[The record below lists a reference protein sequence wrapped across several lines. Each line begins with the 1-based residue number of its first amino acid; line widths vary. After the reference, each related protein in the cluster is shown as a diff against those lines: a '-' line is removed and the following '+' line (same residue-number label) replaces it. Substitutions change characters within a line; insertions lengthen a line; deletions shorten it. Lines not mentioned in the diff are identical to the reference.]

1 MAQWQFDPVHSSVN
15 FSVRHM
21 VISKVR
27 GRFTQWTGTLDFD
40 EARPQAA
47 QLEVRIQTASVDTHE
62 AQRDEH
68 LRSADFFH
76 AEKHPE
82 MIYRSTSVAVRDKN
96 HLLLHGDLT
105 LHGMTRPVDLEVEY
119 AGQGKDPWGGQRAGF
134 TATGSINRKDFG
146 LTYNQTLETGGVLV
160 GETIEIAL
168 EIEAIAVKAQAA
180 G

>member
-1 MAQWQFDPVHSSVN
+1 MPQWQIDPVHSSVN

-27 GRFTQWTGTLDFD
+27 GRFTQWSGTLDFD

-47 QLEVRIQTASVDTHE
+47 RIEVRIQTASVDTHE
-62 AQRDEH
+62 AQRDGH

-76 AEKHPE
+76 AEKYPE
-82 MIYRSTSVAVRDKN
+82 MIYRSTGVIVHGKD
-96 HLLLHGDLT
+96 HFLLHGDLT
-105 LHGMTRPVDLEVEY
+105 LHGVTRPVDLEVEY
-119 AGQGKDPWGGQRAGF
+119 AGQGMDPWGGQRAGF

-160 GETIEIAL
+160 GENIEIAL
-168 EIEAIAVKAQAA
+168 EIEAIAAKAQAA

>member
-27 GRFTQWTGTLDFD
+27 GRFTQWSGSLEFD
-40 EARPQAA
+40 ENQPQAA
-47 QLEVRIQTASVDTHE
+47 KLEVRIQTASVDTHE
-62 AQRDEH
+62 AQRDAH
-68 LRSADFFH
+68 LKSADFFH

-82 MIYRSTSVAVRDKN
+82 MVYRSTGVAVQDK
-96 HLLLHGDLT
+96 HHFLLHGDLT
-105 LHGMTRPVDLEVEY
+105 LHGVTRPVDLEVEY
-119 AGQGKDPWGGQRAGF
+119 AGQGKDPWGGRRAGF
-134 TATGSINRKDFG
+134 TATGSINRKNFG

-168 EIEAIAVKAQAA
+168 EIEAIAVQAQAA
-180 G
+180 C